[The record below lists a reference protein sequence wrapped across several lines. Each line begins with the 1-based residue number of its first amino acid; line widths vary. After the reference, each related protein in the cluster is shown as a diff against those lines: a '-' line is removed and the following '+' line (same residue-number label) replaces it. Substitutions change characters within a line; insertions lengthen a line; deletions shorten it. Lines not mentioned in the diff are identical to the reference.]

1 MPLNNYT
8 IYQEPLIHLKTW
20 ESLPSVN
27 YQQDI
32 LTHINQQ
39 LVDTSLMLLHNCL
52 RQNRLIF
59 LAPAKCRWKK
69 ARDKWCGKWAALIE
83 CFPGYDDHSE
93 SFKVHFILPFTLIY
107 TNPHKALVPAV
118 LPSAITHL
126 SFLKTAVFS
135 GLRSCQG
142 THWHVNQIS

>member
-59 LAPAKCRWKK
+59 FGTSKMPVKK
-69 ARDKWCGKWAALIE
+69 KSGINDVVNGL
-83 CFPGYDDHSE
+83 
-93 SFKVHFILPFTLIY
+93 
-107 TNPHKALVPAV
+107 
-118 LPSAITHL
+118 HL
-126 SFLKTAVFS
+126 
-135 GLRSCQG
+135 
-142 THWHVNQIS
+142 

>member
-59 LAPAKCRWKK
+59 FWHQQNAGEKK
-69 ARDKWCGKWAALIE
+69 
-83 CFPGYDDHSE
+83 PGIND
-93 SFKVHFILPFTLIY
+93 VVNGL
-107 TNPHKALVPAV
+107 
-118 LPSAITHL
+118 HL
-126 SFLKTAVFS
+126 
-135 GLRSCQG
+135 
-142 THWHVNQIS
+142 